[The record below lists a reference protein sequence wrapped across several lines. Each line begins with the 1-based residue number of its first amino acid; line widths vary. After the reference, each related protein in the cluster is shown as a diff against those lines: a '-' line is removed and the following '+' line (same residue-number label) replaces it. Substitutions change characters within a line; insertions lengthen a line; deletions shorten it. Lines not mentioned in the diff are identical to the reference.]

1 MLTINSFVLYVED
14 IHISQVFYSKL
25 FERKVTLLSPTF
37 AAIPLTEGLT
47 LTLKQRDNL
56 SPYSGIRGGG
66 TELSLSVP
74 NRHTLERIY
83 KRWKDLGVEFV
94 QPPAT
99 SVYGLNFMAIDPDKH
114 RIRVFINE

>member
-25 FERKVTLLSPTF
+25 FERKVTQLSPTF

-56 SPYSGIRGGG
+56 SPYSGIRVV
-66 TELSLSVP
+66 VP
-74 NRHTLERIY
+74 SCLYQCPI
-83 KRWKDLGVEFV
+83 V
-94 QPPAT
+94 
-99 SVYGLNFMAIDPDKH
+99 IC
-114 RIRVFINE
+114 